1 MRHIALIGD
10 SILDNSPYT
19 APEPDT
25 TDCLQRSLGTGWSV
39 ELLARDGST
48 MSDLRFQFANIR
60 KGAEIAVLSI
70 GGNDAIAHIQV
81 LDQPAT
87 GSAVVL
93 DELATIVEEFG
104 VNYRRALADLLPRV
118 RRLIVCTIY
127 EPPLHNPTTARLA
140 KVPLSLINDRIIRE
154 ANRVGVDVIDL
165 RTVCTD
171 AADFVKEI
179 EPSGIGAR
187 KIAAA
192 IDTVVRGDG
201 ARPPIGLFSFSQ

>member
-1 MRHIALIGD
+1 MRHIALVGD

-25 TDCLQRSLGTGWSV
+25 TDYLQRSLGAGWSV

-48 MSDLRFQFANIR
+48 MADLRFQLSNIP
-60 KGAEIAVLSI
+60 KGAEVAVLSI

-81 LDQPAT
+81 LDQPAV
-87 GSAVVL
+87 GSAAVL
-93 DELATIVEEFG
+93 AELAAITEEFG
-104 VNYRRALADLLPRV
+104 VNYRRALADLVPRV

-127 EPPLHNPTTARLA
+127 EPPLHNPVTARLA
-140 KVPLSLINDRIIRE
+140 KVPLSLLNDRIIRE

-179 EPSGIGAR
+179 EPSAIGAR

-192 IDTVVRGDG
+192 IDAVIRGEP
-201 ARPPIGLFSFSQ
+201 ARPPIGIFAFSQ